1 MAVAETKVAVTAVP
15 TAASAET
22 AIATSDVVSWIPGG
36 SAEGL
41 IVRGV
46 LNITAGASTTAVVV
60 RVRKGV
66 GLAGANVGPAAGTP
80 HTLAAGA
87 SANIPFEILDIAP
100 TPNITFPSG
109 AQSAAQAVY
118 TVSVAQTAGTV
129 AGTVNYGTIGI
140 ETAASVG

>member
-1 MAVAETKVAVTAVP
+1 MAVAETKVAVSGVA

-22 AIATSDVVSWIPGG
+22 AIATSDVVSWGAG
-36 SAEGL
+36 TVAEGL

-46 LNITAGASTTAVVV
+46 LNITTGASTTAVVV
-60 RVRKGV
+60 KVRKGSGV
-66 GLAGANVGPAAGTP
+66 GGATIGPAAGTP

-87 SANIPFEILDIAP
+87 SANIPFEVLDPAP
-100 TPNITFPSG
+100 TPVTVPAGG
-109 AQSAAQAVY
+109 AQTIPQAFY
-118 TVSVAQTAGTV
+118 TVTVAQTAGTV